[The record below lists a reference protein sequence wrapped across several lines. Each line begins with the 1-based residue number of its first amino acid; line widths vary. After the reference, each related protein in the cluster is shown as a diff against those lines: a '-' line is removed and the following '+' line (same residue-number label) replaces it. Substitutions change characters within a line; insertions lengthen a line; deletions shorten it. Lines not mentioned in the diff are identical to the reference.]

1 MNRKKSREVA
11 MKLVFEMSINKE
23 NSDYII
29 GMFKENN
36 EENLKT
42 FDMEYIEK
50 AVKGVYDNIEFIDK
64 KIEDHLKSWKI
75 DRISKIDLA
84 ILRLCTYEIFFENDI
99 PNSVSINEGIE
110 LAKVYSQDSK
120 GAFIN
125 GVLGSI
131 EREID
136 SKE

>member
-23 NSDYII
+23 NSEYII

-42 FDMEYIEK
+42 FDMEYIERV
-50 AVKGVYDNIEFIDK
+50 VKGVYDNIEFIDK

-84 ILRLCTYEIFFENDI
+84 ILRLCIYEIF
-99 PNSVSINEGIE
+99 
-110 LAKVYSQDSK
+110 
-120 GAFIN
+120 
-125 GVLGSI
+125 
-131 EREID
+131 
-136 SKE
+136 

>member
-23 NSDYII
+23 NSEYII

-42 FDMEYIEK
+42 FDMEYIERV
-50 AVKGVYDNIEFIDK
+50 VKGVYDNIEFIDK

-84 ILRLCTYEIFFENDI
+84 ILRLCIYEIFFEGDI

>member
-1 MNRKKSREVA
+1 MKS
-11 MKLVFEMSINKE
+11 FE
-23 NSDYII
+23 
-29 GMFKENN
+29 G
-36 EENLKT
+36 
-42 FDMEYIEK
+42 
-50 AVKGVYDNIEFIDK
+50 
-64 KIEDHLKSWKI
+64 
-75 DRISKIDLA
+75 
-84 ILRLCTYEIFFENDI
+84 DI